1 VSQEHTIADASFTTR
16 VEGLEG
22 TERFGR
28 ALAGRFVEGDVVLL
42 LGGLAT
48 GKTAL
53 VKAVVAALGSSDL
66 VTSPTFSLA
75 QFYTSPAAPVLHID
89 TYRLPDL
96 AEFRDLGLDEHMA
109 SSITLIEWGGLV
121 AGEFEEPLVVDIR
134 RAGADDARE
143 IVVSASGRRWVD
155 VLPRLCTEL
164 DGRSS

>member
-1 VSQEHTIADASFTTR
+1 VSQEHTIADASFTTV
-16 VEGLEG
+16 VEGVEG

-28 ALAGRFVEGDVVLL
+28 ALAGRLVEGDVVLL
-42 LGGLAT
+42 LGGLAA
-48 GKTAL
+48 GKTTL

-75 QFYTSPAAPVLHID
+75 QFYASPAAPVLHID

-96 AEFRDLGLDEHMA
+96 AEFRDLGLDEYIA
-109 SSITLIEWGGLV
+109 SGITLIEWGGLV
-121 AGEFEEPLVVDIR
+121 AGEFDEPLVVDMR
-134 RAGADDARE
+134 HAGADTRE
-143 IVVSASGRRWVD
+143 IVVSATGRRWSD